1 MASGFV
7 LDKEARKNYLHLPRT
22 LFFLTVFFLP
32 VCGILGI
39 LLYPYIEGS
48 AAAYLFGAL
57 IVLPF
62 ISLPVVGGYLGY
74 ACGRS
79 KTQRL
84 TIKHNG
90 YVTYYVH
97 SGGENYDDDKFYVIR
112 RVYAVKV
119 SSRVIKVWFESKLF
133 PLQIPRTFTNDEQ
146 IIAQLKTLQSKTREL
161 PPIIPLEILKYIIG
175 FIKLPFLIIM
185 SIIRDINSI
194 KVEGTLNGF
203 EEKEE
208 RHYPRFSF
216 TTQNGQFI
224 EKTDYSS
231 PIEELLKDAEVERM
245 LRKKYPK
252 KITIRYSKN
261 DPENF
266 SGLFL

>member
-32 VCGILGI
+32 VCGIMGI
-39 LLYPYIEGS
+39 LLYPDIDGT
-48 AAAYLFGAL
+48 ALVYLIGGL
-57 IVLPF
+57 TILPF
-62 ISLPVVGGYLGY
+62 ISLPVIGGYLGY

-90 YVTYYVH
+90 YVTYYIH
-97 SGGENYDDDKFYVIR
+97 SSGENYDDDKFYVIR

-119 SSRVIKVWFESKLF
+119 SSRIIKVWFESKLF
-133 PLQIPRTFTNDEQ
+133 PLQIPRTFTNDDQ
-146 IIAQLKTLQSKTREL
+146 IIAQLKTLQSKTREP

-175 FIKLPFLIIM
+175 FIKLPFFIII
-185 SIIRDINSI
+185 SIIDNLSSI
-194 KVEGTLNGF
+194 KVKGTLNGF
-203 EEKEE
+203 EEKDD

-216 TTQNGQFI
+216 TTQNGQYI

-231 PIEELLKDAEVERM
+231 PIEDLLKDAEVERM

-252 KITIRYSKN
+252 SITIMYNKN
-261 DPENF
+261 DPEKF
-266 SGLFL
+266 SALFI